1 MKLTCGVIGR
11 IEISGD
17 EYTVNEEFQQDVLQ
31 LADDLNLDELD
42 AAQLF
47 LLCQGETDT
56 TGRPARTISIV
67 RFHQRRKY
75 LLDCLRIIL
84 QLAGDVDL
92 DETLRG
98 GFQDFVGRIVAPQVS
113 STRYLQRCITSMGDI
128 KSWLQR
134 LADRQS
140 TASVLNS
147 GQQGDEIEMI
157 EFQRS
162 SLVTQHELLSV
173 ISLYLVKQN
182 FSAQADFDL
191 ILDTLKNADKY
202 DHLLR
207 EHYSLKLCSEFCN
220 PRLFAENL
228 FF

>member
-1 MKLTCGVIGR
+1 
-11 IEISGD
+11 
-17 EYTVNEEFQQDVLQ
+17 VLR

-47 LLCQGETDT
+47 LLCQPETDT
-56 TGRPARTISIV
+56 TGRSARTISIL

-98 GFQDFVGRIVAPQVS
+98 GLQDFVGRIVVAQS
-113 STRYLQRCITSMGDI
+113 NSARFLQRCITSMWEI

-134 LADRQS
+134 LADKQS

-147 GQQGDEIEMI
+147 GQQGDDSEMV
-157 EFQRS
+157 EFQAS
-162 SLVTQHELLSV
+162 NLVGQHELLSV

-182 FSAQADFDL
+182 FCSQADFDL
-191 ILDTLKNADKY
+191 ILETLKKADKY

-207 EHYSLKLCSEFCN
+207 EHYFSSECFISFMRILYLEE
-220 PRLFAENL
+220 RLT
-228 FF
+228 